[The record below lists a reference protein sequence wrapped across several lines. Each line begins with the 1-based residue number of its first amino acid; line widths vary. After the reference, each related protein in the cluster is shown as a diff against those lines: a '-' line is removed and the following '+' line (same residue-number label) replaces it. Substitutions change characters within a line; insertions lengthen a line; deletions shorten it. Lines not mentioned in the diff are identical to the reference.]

1 MSKKQMPQFSSD
13 AEEGRWMREHQDELD
28 EYLNMPTPES
38 RARADKLL
46 ASLPPRVARSRNITI
61 SVPVNLIDR
70 ARRQAERKGIGYQ
83 TYLKTLIADGLER
96 EEAARG

>member
-1 MSKKQMPQFSSD
+1 MPGKDIPKFSSE
-13 AEEGRWMREHQDELD
+13 AEEGRWMREHQDELED
-28 EYLNMPTPES
+28 YMEAPTPES
-38 RARADKLL
+38 QARANSLL
-46 ASLPPRVARSRNITI
+46 ASLPPRKPKSRNITI
-61 SVPVNLIDR
+61 SVPLNLIDR